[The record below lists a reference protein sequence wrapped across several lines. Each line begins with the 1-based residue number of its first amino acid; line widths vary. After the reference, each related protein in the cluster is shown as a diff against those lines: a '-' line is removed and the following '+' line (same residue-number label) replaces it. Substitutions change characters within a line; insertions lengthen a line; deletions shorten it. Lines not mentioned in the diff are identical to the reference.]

1 VLHFHVDMLQFP
13 LVRAYAERT
22 VTTLHSR
29 LDLPDLVPFYSAFR
43 NIPLVSISDKPMVQ
57 GHPDVE
63 LIGEINER
71 EKAEFLGDARSLLF
85 PIDWPEPFDL
95 VMIEANGVRHA
106 RDRLPPPFRAGDH

>member
-1 VLHFHVDMLQFP
+1 
-13 LVRAYAERT
+13 
-22 VTTLHSR
+22 
-29 LDLPDLVPFYSAFR
+29 
-43 NIPLVSISDKPMVQ
+43 MVQ

-85 PIDWPEPFDL
+85 PIDRLEPFDL

-106 RDRLPPPFRAGDH
+106 RDRLPPRFRAGDH